1 MEGAMAATA
10 ESGWPAPE
18 GAEGGVPQVTA
29 QAFRQLTARLLAARA
44 PPPPPPTVSPAA
56 AAIILPAPAADE
68 MPMSGAEAEALAEAV
83 PDALPSRPPREAGDE
98 AGDTAISLIELMA
111 TISGLLPQE
120 RALAADTLLLLL
132 PRLPGR
138 QLTRLAERVAIMDS
152 PPPLLVAKLIR
163 DPRPEVMGPVLE
175 RNAQLCDRDMIE
187 ATGREDAERL
197 RIIARRRVLSPVLSG
212 HIVSF
217 GDPEVILILLRNA
230 GAQLP
235 HWAFD
240 RLARLAVAHPQL
252 LAPLATRPDLP
263 AAVAFELFWSLPPEL
278 RRLLLSRFLT
288 DSVTLGN
295 ILRIAL
301 SEDESLPGGA
311 LREDRPAP
319 PEALD
324 AALDAASAL
333 RMEEAAL
340 RFGELAGIADG
351 TVRRILGDRQ
361 GEPAAVLFKALGVS
375 RVRFLEAL
383 ERLGPGMALEGD
395 PQDLQALFDGL
406 SFTKARMLL
415 TYWDWQVRRTGP
427 YAPGN

>member
-1 MEGAMAATA
+1 MAATA

-18 GAEGGVPQVTA
+18 GEEGGVPQVTA

-44 PPPPPPTVSPAA
+44 SPPPPPTVSPDA

-68 MPMSGAEAEALAEAV
+68 LPMSGAEVEALPEAV
-83 PDALPSRPPREAGDE
+83 PDALPSRPPREPGDE
-98 AGDTAISLIELMA
+98 AGDTALSLIELMA

-187 ATGREDAERL
+187 ATGGEDAERL

-212 HIVSF
+212 HIVSV

-240 RLARLAVAHPQL
+240 RLARLAVDHPQL
-252 LAPLATRPDLP
+252 LAPLAT
-263 AAVAFELFWSLPPEL
+263 
-278 RRLLLSRFLT
+278 
-288 DSVTLGN
+288 
-295 ILRIAL
+295 
-301 SEDESLPGGA
+301 
-311 LREDRPAP
+311 
-319 PEALD
+319 
-324 AALDAASAL
+324 
-333 RMEEAAL
+333 
-340 RFGELAGIADG
+340 
-351 TVRRILGDRQ
+351 
-361 GEPAAVLFKALGVS
+361 
-375 RVRFLEAL
+375 
-383 ERLGPGMALEGD
+383 
-395 PQDLQALFDGL
+395 
-406 SFTKARMLL
+406 
-415 TYWDWQVRRTGP
+415 
-427 YAPGN
+427 

>member
-1 MEGAMAATA
+1 MEGAIAATA
-10 ESGWPAPE
+10 ETGWPAPG
-18 GAEGGVPQVTA
+18 GAAGGAPPITA
-29 QAFRQLTARLLAARA
+29 ESFRQLTARLRSGRTSAA
-44 PPPPPPTVSPAA
+44 PAA
-56 AAIILPAPAADE
+56 AAIIMPAPAADDVAAV
-68 MPMSGAEAEALAEAV
+68 GAAEAQAEAV
-83 PDALPSRPPREAGDE
+83 PDPLPPRAPREPGDE

-111 TISGLLPQE
+111 TITGLLPQE

-187 ATGREDAERL
+187 ATAEEDAERL
-197 RIIARRRVLSPVLSG
+197 RIIARRRVISPVLSG

-217 GDPEVILILLRNA
+217 GDPDVILILLRNA
-230 GAQLP
+230 GAELP
-235 HWAFD
+235 HWAFG
-240 RLARLAVAHPQL
+240 RLAQLAVSHPQL

-263 AAVAFELFWSLPPEL
+263 AAVAFELFWNLPPEL

-324 AALDAASAL
+324 AALDAAAAL

-375 RVRFLEAL
+375 RARFLEAL
-383 ERLGPGMALEGD
+383 DRLAPGMALEGD
-395 PQDLQALFDGL
+395 PQELQALFDGL

-415 TYWDWQVRRTGP
+415 TYWDWHVRRTGP
-427 YAPGN
+427 YTPGSC

>member
-1 MEGAMAATA
+1 
-10 ESGWPAPE
+10 
-18 GAEGGVPQVTA
+18 
-29 QAFRQLTARLLAARA
+29 
-44 PPPPPPTVSPAA
+44 
-56 AAIILPAPAADE
+56 
-68 MPMSGAEAEALAEAV
+68 
-83 PDALPSRPPREAGDE
+83 
-98 AGDTAISLIELMA
+98 
-111 TISGLLPQE
+111 
-120 RALAADTLLLLL
+120 
-132 PRLPGR
+132 
-138 QLTRLAERVAIMDS
+138 
-152 PPPLLVAKLIR
+152 
-163 DPRPEVMGPVLE
+163 
-175 RNAQLCDRDMIE
+175 
-187 ATGREDAERL
+187 
-197 RIIARRRVLSPVLSG
+197 
-212 HIVSF
+212 
-217 GDPEVILILLRNA
+217 
-230 GAQLP
+230 
-235 HWAFD
+235 
-240 RLARLAVAHPQL
+240 
-252 LAPLATRPDLP
+252 
-263 AAVAFELFWSLPPEL
+263 VAFELFWSLPPEL

-395 PQDLQALFDGL
+395 PQDLQVLFDGL